1 MESYL
6 VTGATGYIG
15 SALIRYLMREKPNV
29 RITAIVRTP
38 GKARETLPARIELFQ
53 ADLTQSD
60 SLDNLNIKF
69 DAVIHC
75 ACMTKSNEMIHRPV
89 EVTRSI
95 IGSTQTI
102 LEFARKRGVR
112 SVVCLSSMEVYG
124 QIDCPNGHR
133 VQEGEASAG
142 RIELLNMRSC
152 YPLAKRMAENICY
165 CYFREYG
172 VPVKVARL
180 AQTFGRWVL
189 PGESRVFVQFARS
202 VLEGR
207 DIVLHTRGSSVGNY
221 CDIEDAI
228 RGILTILE
236 KGAEGEAY
244 NVVNEGSTMTI
255 REMAEMVCR
264 KLAAGQIKVV
274 YDIPEENVY
283 GYAAETKLRLS
294 GKKLEDLGWKPVK
307 ALEEMYRDLCHE
319 LKCE

>member
-15 SALIRYLMREKPNV
+15 SALIRYLLREKPDV
-29 RITAIVRTP
+29 RITAIVRAP
-38 GKARETLPARIELFQ
+38 GKAREMLPARIELFQ

-89 EVTRSI
+89 EVSRSI

-102 LEFARKRGVR
+102 LEFARKRGVG

-133 VQEGEASAG
+133 IREEEASAG

-180 AQTFGRWVL
+180 AQTFGKGVL

-202 VLEGR
+202 ALEGR
-207 DIVLHTRGSSVGNY
+207 DIVLHTCGSSVGNY
-221 CDIEDAI
+221 CDIEDAV

-236 KGAEGEAY
+236 KGIEGEAY

-255 REMAEMVCR
+255 CEMAEMVCR

-294 GKKLEDLGWKPVK
+294 GKKLEDLGWRPVK
-307 ALEEMYRDLCHE
+307 GLEEMYQDLCRE
-319 LKCE
+319 LKCQ